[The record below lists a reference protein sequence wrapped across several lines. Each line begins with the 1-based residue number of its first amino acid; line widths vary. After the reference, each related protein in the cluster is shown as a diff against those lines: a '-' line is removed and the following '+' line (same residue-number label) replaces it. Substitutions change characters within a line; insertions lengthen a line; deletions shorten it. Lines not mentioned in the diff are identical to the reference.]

1 MGFFDGYPYT
11 NWHNVNL
18 DWVLKRVKEWGELV
32 EANNQAFQDLE
43 AANQSFKEYVTNYLE
58 GLDVQEEINNKL
70 DEMLD
75 SGVLTE
81 HFLPFISTDV
91 SNWLDEHITQ
101 PTTPVIDDSLTVDG
115 AAANALTVGQRL
127 TSLNDSINNLPDII
141 FSERAKTALLELLRH
156 IGVWD
161 NELARVYY
169 NNLYNELLGTV
180 LDWDIVWDY
189 ADGMPQNAGFTLV
202 INGSGSTA
210 NMTDNG
216 LLLTVPNTSGSDIR
230 IRYLLE
236 SRHIIYRKTVAEW
249 TFLINA
255 YGSTSMEENTYGYGV
270 RCYNGL
276 GYNPDNIPT
285 SYPGGGLVFKG
296 HYILYRNESNAWEV
310 IEGLE
315 PLETGTFH
323 TARIIVEYNVGITML
338 LDGNIIKSMPWTG
351 SGELISNPNIAVTVG
366 TTATIKDFK
375 LKFYE

>member
-1 MGFFDGYPYT
+1 MGFFDRYPYT

-43 AANQSFKEYVTNYLE
+43 AANESFKEYVTNYLE

-70 DEMLD
+70 DEMLN

-101 PTTPVIDDSLTVDG
+101 PTTPVIDDSLTIDG

-230 IRYLLE
+230 IRYLLG
-236 SRHIIYRKTVAEW
+236 KQ
-249 TFLINA
+249 A
-255 YGSTSMEENTYGYGV
+255 YY
-270 RCYNGL
+270 L
-276 GYNPDNIPT
+276 
-285 SYPGGGLVFKG
+285 
-296 HYILYRNESNAWEV
+296 
-310 IEGLE
+310 
-315 PLETGTFH
+315 
-323 TARIIVEYNVGITML
+323 
-338 LDGNIIKSMPWTG
+338 
-351 SGELISNPNIAVTVG
+351 
-366 TTATIKDFK
+366 
-375 LKFYE
+375 